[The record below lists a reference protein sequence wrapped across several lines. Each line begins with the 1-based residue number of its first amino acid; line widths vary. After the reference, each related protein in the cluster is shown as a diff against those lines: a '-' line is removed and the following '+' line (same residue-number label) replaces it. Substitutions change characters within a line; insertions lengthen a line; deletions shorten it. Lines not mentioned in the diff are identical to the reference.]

1 MLIRIELYKPENT
14 DYEHNG
20 DMPLLPESASV
31 KAILNGSWKAEI
43 QHPID
48 EEGRWKWI
56 EEDAVVKLHN
66 GDMPLLPESASVKAI
81 LNGSWKAEI
90 QHPIDE
96 EGRWKWIEED
106 AVVKLESF
114 NGTQLFR
121 IKKKAKSEAGVSAE
135 LEPVFMDA
143 IDDCFLLD
151 IRPTEKNGQQAL
163 DIMTAP
169 NKKYSGK
176 SNIKIISTAYY
187 QTKNLIEAICGE
199 EENSFLN
206 RWGGE
211 VLFDNYTITVNNGDM
226 PLLPESASVKAILNG
241 SWKAEIQHPIDEEG
255 RWKWI
260 EEDAVVKLESFN
272 GTQLFR
278 IKKKAKS
285 EAGVSAELEPVFMD
299 AIDDCFLLDIRPT
312 EKNGQQ
318 ALDIMTAPNK
328 KYSGKSNIKIIS
340 TAYYQTKNLIEAICG
355 EEENSFLNRWG
366 GEVLFDNYTITVN
379 DRVGIDHGV
388 QVLYGKN
395 IAENGLQEEIDTS
408 EVITR
413 IVPKA
418 YNGYMIEGN
427 EPWVD
432 SPLLDKYPTI
442 KYGVI
447 TFEDVKMKADAAED
461 DEENGIMICNT
472 QEELNNALK
481 EKCEEQFE
489 SGIDKPKVTIS
500 ADMVMLH
507 DTELYADIRELE
519 EVSIGDTVHCR
530 HSKLDIVTDA
540 RVIELEWDCINE
552 EVASVVL
559 GDFQYNFITDV
570 SSMSNRIESAI
581 RPDGTVIG
589 AQVNGIINGVKA
601 QFRAQSDIA
610 QKQKVRAVLFE
621 DLNPESE
628 TFGAMCL
635 GTMGFEIASKRT
647 ADGRD
652 WDWSTFGTGQ
662 GFFADFITA
671 GTMLADRIR
680 GGTLE
685 IGGLDNNSGVARVL
699 DASGKEIVRLDKDGI
714 YAEGKY
720 ICDSLNDNRRVTI
733 KDGTILFSNKNDE
746 GVLCMTYVGNA
757 VLFTDGNGKI
767 LLRITKDAVLL
778 DAENVG
784 PGVYGK
790 TGTAVFSNGTN
801 LRFEKG
807 FLVGGITKEG
817 DF

>member
-1 MLIRIELYKPENT
+1 MLVRIELYKTENT
-14 DYEHNG
+14 DYE
-20 DMPLLPESASV
+20 
-31 KAILNGSWKAEI
+31 
-43 QHPID
+43 
-48 EEGRWKWI
+48 
-56 EEDAVVKLHN
+56 HN

-121 IKKKAKSEAGVSAE
+121 IKKKAKS
-135 LEPVFMDA
+135 D
-143 IDDCFLLD
+143 
-151 IRPTEKNGQQAL
+151 
-163 DIMTAP
+163 
-169 NKKYSGK
+169 
-176 SNIKIISTAYY
+176 
-187 QTKNLIEAICGE
+187 
-199 EENSFLN
+199 
-206 RWGGE
+206 
-211 VLFDNYTITVNNGDM
+211 
-226 PLLPESASVKAILNG
+226 
-241 SWKAEIQHPIDEEG
+241 
-255 RWKWI
+255 
-260 EEDAVVKLESFN
+260 
-272 GTQLFR
+272 
-278 IKKKAKS
+278 
-285 EAGVSAELEPVFMD
+285 AGVSAELEPVFMD

-432 SPLLDKYPTI
+432 SPLIDKYPTI

-461 DEENGIMICNT
+461 DEENGIVICNT

-489 SGIDKPKVTIS
+489 AGIDKPKVTIS

-559 GDFQYNFITDV
+559 GDFQYNFIADV

-685 IGGLDNNSGVARVL
+685 IGGFDNNSGIARVL

-720 ICDSLNDNRRVTI
+720 ICDSLSDNRRVTI
-733 KDGTILFSNKNDE
+733 KDGTISFSNKKDE

-757 VLFTDGNGKI
+757 LLFTDGNKEDSKN

>member
-1 MLIRIELYKPENT
+1 MDRRGRSRKTGVIQWNTVISDQKESKIRCWRE
-14 DYEHNG
+14 
-20 DMPLLPESASV
+20 
-31 KAILNGSWKAEI
+31 
-43 QHPID
+43 
-48 EEGRWKWI
+48 
-56 EEDAVVKLHN
+56 
-66 GDMPLLPESASVKAI
+66 
-81 LNGSWKAEI
+81 
-90 QHPIDE
+90 
-96 EGRWKWIEED
+96 
-106 AVVKLESF
+106 
-114 NGTQLFR
+114 
-121 IKKKAKSEAGVSAE
+121 
-135 LEPVFMDA
+135 
-143 IDDCFLLD
+143 C
-151 IRPTEKNGQQAL
+151 
-163 DIMTAP
+163 IMTAP

-199 EENSFLN
+199 EENSFMN

-211 VLFDNYTITVNNGDM
+211 VLFDNYM
-226 PLLPESASVKAILNG
+226 
-241 SWKAEIQHPIDEEG
+241 
-255 RWKWI
+255 
-260 EEDAVVKLESFN
+260 
-272 GTQLFR
+272 
-278 IKKKAKS
+278 
-285 EAGVSAELEPVFMD
+285 
-299 AIDDCFLLDIRPT
+299 
-312 EKNGQQ
+312 
-318 ALDIMTAPNK
+318 
-328 KYSGKSNIKIIS
+328 
-340 TAYYQTKNLIEAICG
+340 
-355 EEENSFLNRWG
+355 
-366 GEVLFDNYTITVN
+366 ITVN

-395 IAENGLQEEIDTS
+395 IAENGLREEIDTS

-461 DEENGIMICNT
+461 DEENGIVICNT

-489 SGIDKPKVTIS
+489 AGIDKPKVTIS

-559 GDFQYNFITDV
+559 GDFQYNFIADV

-685 IGGLDNNSGVARVL
+685 IGGFDNNSGIARVL
-699 DASGKEIVRLDKDGI
+699 DANGKEIVRLDKDGI

-720 ICDSLNDNRRVTI
+720 ICDSLSDNRRVTI
-733 KDGTILFSNKNDE
+733 KDGTILFSNKKDE

-757 VLFTDGNGKI
+757 LLFTDGNKEDSKN

>member
-1 MLIRIELYKPENT
+1 
-14 DYEHNG
+14 
-20 DMPLLPESASV
+20 
-31 KAILNGSWKAEI
+31 
-43 QHPID
+43 
-48 EEGRWKWI
+48 
-56 EEDAVVKLHN
+56 
-66 GDMPLLPESASVKAI
+66 MPLLPESASVKAI

-121 IKKKAKSEAGVSAE
+121 IKKKAKSDAGVSAE

-176 SNIKIISTAYY
+176 SNIKT
-187 QTKNLIEAICGE
+187 
-199 EENSFLN
+199 
-206 RWGGE
+206 
-211 VLFDNYTITVNNGDM
+211 
-226 PLLPESASVKAILNG
+226 
-241 SWKAEIQHPIDEEG
+241 
-255 RWKWI
+255 
-260 EEDAVVKLESFN
+260 
-272 GTQLFR
+272 
-278 IKKKAKS
+278 
-285 EAGVSAELEPVFMD
+285 
-299 AIDDCFLLDIRPT
+299 
-312 EKNGQQ
+312 
-318 ALDIMTAPNK
+318 
-328 KYSGKSNIKIIS
+328 IS

-379 DRVGIDHGV
+379 DRVGSDHGV

-408 EVITR
+408 EVVTR

-418 YNGYMIEGN
+418 YNGYMMEGN

-461 DEENGIMICNT
+461 DEENGIVICNT

-489 SGIDKPKVTIS
+489 AGIDKPKVTIS

-570 SSMSNRIESAI
+570 SSMINRVESAI
-581 RPDGTVIG
+581 RGDGTVV
-589 AQVNGIINGVKA
+589 ATQVQGILDGVKT
-601 QFRAQSDIA
+601 QMRAQSSVA
-610 QKQKVRAVLFE
+610 KKQNVRAMLFE
-621 DLNPESE
+621 DLDPDSPN
-628 TFGAMCL
+628 FGAMCL
-635 GTMGFEIASKRT
+635 GTMGFQIAGERT

-652 WDWSTFGTGQ
+652 WDWTTFGTGQ
-662 GFFADFITA
+662 GFFADFIVA
-671 GTMLADRIR
+671 GTMLADRIK
-680 GGTLE
+680 GGALVL
-685 IGGLDNNSGVARVL
+685 GGKENGNGVARVV
-699 DASGKEIVRLDKDGI
+699 DGSGKEIVRLDKDGV

-720 ICDSLNDNRRVTI
+720 VCDSIIDNRRVTI
-733 KDGTILFSNKNDE
+733 KDGTIRFSNKNNE
-746 GVLCMTYVGNA
+746 GELCMKYVGNA
-757 VLFTDGNGKI
+757 LLVTNGNEQDEKNLI
-767 LLRITKDAVLL
+767 RITRDSVFL

-784 PGVYGK
+784 PGSIGK

-801 LRFEKG
+801 LKFEKG
-807 FLVGGITKEG
+807 FLVGGVTKEG
-817 DF
+817 AF

>member
-1 MLIRIELYKPENT
+1 MLIRIELYKPGNT
-14 DYEHNG
+14 DYE
-20 DMPLLPESASV
+20 
-31 KAILNGSWKAEI
+31 
-43 QHPID
+43 
-48 EEGRWKWI
+48 
-56 EEDAVVKLHN
+56 HN

-121 IKKKAKSEAGVSAE
+121 IKKKAKSDAGVSAE

-163 DIMTAP
+163 DIMT
-169 NKKYSGK
+169 
-176 SNIKIISTAYY
+176 T
-187 QTKNLIEAICGE
+187 
-199 EENSFLN
+199 
-206 RWGGE
+206 
-211 VLFDNYTITVNNGDM
+211 
-226 PLLPESASVKAILNG
+226 
-241 SWKAEIQHPIDEEG
+241 
-255 RWKWI
+255 
-260 EEDAVVKLESFN
+260 
-272 GTQLFR
+272 
-278 IKKKAKS
+278 
-285 EAGVSAELEPVFMD
+285 
-299 AIDDCFLLDIRPT
+299 
-312 EKNGQQ
+312 
-318 ALDIMTAPNK
+318 PNK

-461 DEENGIMICNT
+461 DEENGIVICNT

-489 SGIDKPKVTIS
+489 AGIDKPKVTIS

-519 EVSIGDTVHCR
+519 E
-530 HSKLDIVTDA
+530 
-540 RVIELEWDCINE
+540 ELIANLRKSEFLVAMDRSE
-552 EVASVVL
+552 EDPAK
-559 GDFQYNFITDV
+559 
-570 SSMSNRIESAI
+570 
-581 RPDGTVIG
+581 
-589 AQVNGIINGVKA
+589 VNIPYLKN
-601 QFRAQSDIA
+601 
-610 QKQKVRAVLFE
+610 
-621 DLNPESE
+621 
-628 TFGAMCL
+628 
-635 GTMGFEIASKRT
+635 
-647 ADGRD
+647 
-652 WDWSTFGTGQ
+652 
-662 GFFADFITA
+662 
-671 GTMLADRIR
+671 
-680 GGTLE
+680 
-685 IGGLDNNSGVARVL
+685 
-699 DASGKEIVRLDKDGI
+699 KE
-714 YAEGKY
+714 
-720 ICDSLNDNRRVTI
+720 
-733 KDGTILFSNKNDE
+733 
-746 GVLCMTYVGNA
+746 
-757 VLFTDGNGKI
+757 GKI
-767 LLRITKDAVLL
+767 LQPVFSDVLEYEKFARGKKLRIAKIPFVKLADIMIQQ
-778 DAENVG
+778 AEALVINPMG
-784 PGVYGK
+784 
-790 TGTAVFSNGTN
+790 FN
-801 LRFEKG
+801 LILNREQLKKIIG
-807 FLVGGITKEG
+807 
-817 DF
+817 

>member
-14 DYEHNG
+14 DYE
-20 DMPLLPESASV
+20 
-31 KAILNGSWKAEI
+31 
-43 QHPID
+43 
-48 EEGRWKWI
+48 
-56 EEDAVVKLHN
+56 HN

-121 IKKKAKSEAGVSAE
+121 IKKKAKS
-135 LEPVFMDA
+135 D
-143 IDDCFLLD
+143 
-151 IRPTEKNGQQAL
+151 
-163 DIMTAP
+163 
-169 NKKYSGK
+169 
-176 SNIKIISTAYY
+176 
-187 QTKNLIEAICGE
+187 
-199 EENSFLN
+199 
-206 RWGGE
+206 
-211 VLFDNYTITVNNGDM
+211 
-226 PLLPESASVKAILNG
+226 
-241 SWKAEIQHPIDEEG
+241 
-255 RWKWI
+255 
-260 EEDAVVKLESFN
+260 
-272 GTQLFR
+272 
-278 IKKKAKS
+278 
-285 EAGVSAELEPVFMD
+285 AGVSAELEPVFMD

-432 SPLLDKYPTI
+432 SPLIDKYPTI

-461 DEENGIMICNT
+461 DEENGIVICNT

-489 SGIDKPKVTIS
+489 AGIDKPKVTIS

-552 EVASVVL
+552 EVASVV
-559 GDFQYNFITDV
+559 TDV

-720 ICDSLNDNRRVTI
+720 ICDSLNDNRRVKI

-757 VLFTDGNGKI
+757 LLFTDGNKEDSKN